1 MTNDQERLSS
11 AECTFRDAFEAAML
25 AGDRDRARVIL
36 RTVDLRRAME
46 WRDGLLS
53 RLTADCLDGR
63 VPFSQLTAAAQ
74 VACMLHDDRA
84 PAVAC
89 CGAVA
94 GNTSATGRDFM
105 MMLLRA
111 WGVPA
116 TDLGVDVP
124 ETAFMDAVT
133 ERGARFVVCAVFS
146 RADLASVRRLDE
158 LARARGLRDRFSL
171 LVSGAQTEHGDDIDA
186 LSDYPDHRAAAVAEW
201 VARAWRA

>member
-1 MTNDQERLSS
+1 MTEYPPS
-11 AECTFRDAFEAAML
+11 AARDAFEAAML
-25 AGDRDRARVIL
+25 AGDRDRARAMLCKADI
-36 RTVDLRRAME
+36 RRAIE
-46 WRDGLLS
+46 WKDNLLS
-53 RLTADCLDGR
+53 RLTADCLDGH

-74 VACMLHDDRA
+74 VACLLHDDRV
-84 PAVAC
+84 PAVVC

-116 TDLGVDVP
+116 TDLGIDVP
-124 ETAFMDAVT
+124 ETAFLDAVT
-133 ERGARFVVCAVFS
+133 DRGARFVICAVFS
-146 RADLASVRRLDE
+146 RADLASVRGLDQ
-158 LARARGLRDRFSL
+158 LARACGLRDRFSL
-171 LVSGAQTEHGDDIDA
+171 LVSGAQTEHGDDTDA